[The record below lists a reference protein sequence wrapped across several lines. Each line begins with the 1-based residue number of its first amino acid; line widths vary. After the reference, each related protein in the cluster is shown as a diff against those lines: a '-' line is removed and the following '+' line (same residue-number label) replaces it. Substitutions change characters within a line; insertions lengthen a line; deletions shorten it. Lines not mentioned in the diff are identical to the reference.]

1 MITVISYTVSK
12 NQVSIIQKLPP
23 LKPKR
28 FPYNFLAH
36 NSRYLMQ
43 NKITPA
49 KIKKKVFVHELIIIG
64 TFIATYFLKKKCKNF
79 DEKKVLKNRLF

>member
-12 NQVSIIQKLPP
+12 NQFSIIQKLPP

-28 FPYNFLAH
+28 FPYSFLAH

-43 NKITPA
+43 NKITPP
-49 KIKKKVFVHELIIIG
+49 KIKKKVFVHEIIIIG
-64 TFIATYFLKKKCKNF
+64 TFIALYFNSHVFKKKNAKILM
-79 DEKKVLKNRLF
+79 KKSA